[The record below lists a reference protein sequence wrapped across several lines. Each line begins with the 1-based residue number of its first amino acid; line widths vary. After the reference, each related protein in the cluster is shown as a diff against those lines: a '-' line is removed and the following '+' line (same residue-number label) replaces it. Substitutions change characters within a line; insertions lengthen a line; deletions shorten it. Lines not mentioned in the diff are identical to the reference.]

1 MNEEERCRRK
11 TIRLWRQ
18 EPGDEKRFKAWGMMT
33 CVRCHEEVK
42 WKKYR
47 KNAHRRQ
54 WFWSSRVQ
62 MNLARGGF
70 FGSRC
75 QMSVEWEFSRKWGRI
90 NSQNIWLS
98 SGEERQNQNGWWQTR
113 MCLQGLVYV
122 HFAWE
127 GLCVHLLICCWRF
140 MMKRTE
146 AGGANVRNPVENM
159 RPEGWEDW
167 DDRRSW
173 DIEPRWES

>member
-1 MNEEERCRRK
+1 MKEEERCRRK

-98 SGEERQNQNGWWQTR
+98 SGEERQNQNGWWRTR

-127 GLCVHLLICCWRF
+127 GLCVRLLICCWRF

-146 AGGANVRNPVENM
+146 AGGANVRNPVEGV
-159 RPEGWEDW
+159 RKYET
-167 DDRRSW
+167 RRVRGL
-173 DIEPRWES
+173 RWQA